1 MPKVERD
8 RLLTRIAELQA
19 ALRDTNSADLRTTV
33 REAIADCEERL
44 AELERPAPVLAEQT
58 AG

>member
-1 MPKVERD
+1 MPKGERD

-19 ALRDTNSADLRTTV
+19 ALRDTQSADLRATV
-33 REAIADCEERL
+33 RQAIADCEEKL
-44 AELERPAPVLAEQT
+44 AELEHPARALAEQT